1 MRMVICTTEKWNGHL
16 ENILDVDLKITQL
29 LNFQS
34 HQKLM
39 RNGESKYFF
48 MKKVIVHTTT
58 LKITVTRR
66 YMNISHVCLVM
77 TNVLVEILV
86 TVPN

>member
-1 MRMVICTTEKWNGHL
+1 MRLVIRTTEKRNGHL

-29 LNFQS
+29 LNFRS
-34 HQKLM
+34 HQKII
-39 RNGESKYFF
+39 RNSESKYFF

-58 LKITVTRR
+58 VKITVTKR
-66 YMNISHVCLVM
+66 YMNLSHVCLVM
-77 TNVLVEILV
+77 TDILVEILV